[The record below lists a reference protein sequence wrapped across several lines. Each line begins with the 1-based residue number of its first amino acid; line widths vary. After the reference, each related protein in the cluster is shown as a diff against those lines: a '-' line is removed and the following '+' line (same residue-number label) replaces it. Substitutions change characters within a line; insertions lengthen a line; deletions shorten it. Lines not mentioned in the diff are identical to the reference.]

1 MEQKNDLMRWK
12 DKIAEIIKYISE
24 RKISVFKR
32 SKKRNR
38 FGYSSDFCK
47 RCRKIVIS
55 DRAHTSILAEA
66 LSRDPLETGSILLG
80 VYKGDTWYVVE
91 ATDPGMQ
98 TIHTAVHH
106 EMDVD
111 YQNHLYPVL
120 ARIYKHDLM
129 LLGLWHRHPENLQVF
144 SQDDNRANDAYAK
157 AIGNG
162 TLSFL
167 LNFVPEARLTCYYL
181 DSEGT
186 GEYFTP
192 KVEIGD
198 AYFCGTDYLELA
210 DGETLKMRKA
220 QMQADVQNAC

>member
-1 MEQKNDLMRWK
+1 M
-12 DKIAEIIKYISE
+12 
-24 RKISVFKR
+24 
-32 SKKRNR
+32 
-38 FGYSSDFCK
+38 
-47 RCRKIVIS
+47 
-55 DRAHTSILAEA
+55 
-66 LSRDPLETGSILLG
+66 
-80 VYKGDTWYVVE
+80 
-91 ATDPGMQ
+91 
-98 TIHTAVHH
+98 
-106 EMDVD
+106 
-111 YQNHLYPVL
+111 
-120 ARIYKHDLM
+120 
-129 LLGLWHRHPENLQVF
+129 QVF

-181 DSEGT
+181 DREGT